1 VPRAAAYQ
9 ERARACGDLIGM
21 WAPTLRS
28 QMTEDRMGI
37 ERREKGRRAEVV
49 RAVVDHVVHKAETT
63 VTLEGLQD
71 FLHIP
76 QDAAGRIVSSLVN
89 AGIVREVRAGL
100 WQRVPDLPAT

>member
-1 VPRAAAYQ
+1 
-9 ERARACGDLIGM
+9 
-21 WAPTLRS
+21 
-28 QMTEDRMGI
+28 MGI

-76 QDAAGRIVSSLVN
+76 QDAAGRIVRSLVN
-89 AGIVREVRAGL
+89 AGLVREVRNGL
-100 WQRVPDLPAT
+100 WQRIPDFPPPAS

>member
-1 VPRAAAYQ
+1 
-9 ERARACGDLIGM
+9 
-21 WAPTLRS
+21 
-28 QMTEDRMGI
+28 MGI

-49 RAVVDHVVHKAETT
+49 RAVVDHVVHKTETT

-100 WQRVPDLPAT
+100 WQRISDLPST

>member
-1 VPRAAAYQ
+1 
-9 ERARACGDLIGM
+9 
-21 WAPTLRS
+21 
-28 QMTEDRMGI
+28 MGI

-49 RAVVDHVVHKAETT
+49 RAVVDHVVHRAEST

-89 AGIVREVRAGL
+89 AGIVREVRAGSAA
-100 WQRVPDLPAT
+100 RVPGFPSSG

>member
-1 VPRAAAYQ
+1 
-9 ERARACGDLIGM
+9 M
-21 WAPTLRS
+21 K
-28 QMTEDRMGI
+28 TEEQMGI

-76 QDAAGRIVSSLVN
+76 QEAAGRIVSSLVN
-89 AGIVREVRAGL
+89 AGIVREVKVGL
-100 WQRVPDLPAT
+100 WQRIPELPST

>member
-1 VPRAAAYQ
+1 
-9 ERARACGDLIGM
+9 M
-21 WAPTLRS
+21 
-28 QMTEDRMGI
+28 EDRMGI

-76 QDAAGRIVSSLVN
+76 RDAAGRIVSSLVN
-89 AGIVREVRAGL
+89 AGVVREVRVGL
-100 WQRVPDLPAT
+100 WQRIPELPSTS

>member
-1 VPRAAAYQ
+1 
-9 ERARACGDLIGM
+9 
-21 WAPTLRS
+21 
-28 QMTEDRMGI
+28 MGI

-76 QDAAGRIVSSLVN
+76 SDAAGRIVSSLEN
-89 AGIVREVRAGL
+89 AGIVREVRQGL
-100 WQRVPDLPAT
+100 WERIPTFPPDIVTSSN